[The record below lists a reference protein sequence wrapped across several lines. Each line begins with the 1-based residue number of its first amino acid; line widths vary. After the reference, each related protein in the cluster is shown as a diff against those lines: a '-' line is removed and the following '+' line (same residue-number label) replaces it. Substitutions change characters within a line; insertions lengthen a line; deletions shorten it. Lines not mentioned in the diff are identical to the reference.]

1 MLFSDNHIV
10 QDYEPV
16 SFEFTVDD
24 NYEVTKINYNCLS
37 TVYKGYAYV
46 QKLETVKRYPR
57 RGICW

>member
-1 MLFSDNHIV
+1 MLFSDNYIV
-10 QDYEPV
+10 QDYESV

-24 NYEVTKINYNCLS
+24 AVTEITYNCLS
-37 TVYKGYAYV
+37 TVYKGCAYV